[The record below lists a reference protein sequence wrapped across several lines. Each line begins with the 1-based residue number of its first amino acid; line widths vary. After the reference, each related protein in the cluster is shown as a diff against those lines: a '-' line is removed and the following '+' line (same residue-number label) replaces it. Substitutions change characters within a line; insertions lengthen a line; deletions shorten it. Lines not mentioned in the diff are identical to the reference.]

1 MTKDGKEFASRAQGL
16 PATVGDAQQVAHDPA
31 RRVSFGEAFRFW
43 VKLGFISFG
52 GPAGQIA
59 IMHRELVERRRWLSE
74 ERFLHALNYC
84 MLLPGPEAQQLA
96 IYIGWLMHRT
106 AGGLVAGAFFVIPSV
121 FILLALSYVYAKYGQ
136 LNTVAGVLAGFK
148 PVVVAI
154 VVEALL
160 KIGGRALKR
169 RVHFLIAGAAF
180 IAIFFLHVPFPVI
193 VFAAGL
199 CGLAGARLWPQAFLA
214 ANTKTA
220 NAATADNTTT
230 ADRRSAEQETR
241 GETRQVDL
249 SPGATQPAAAQ
260 PDAAQPDA
268 AQPAAAQPDA
278 ALSIAALPVA
288 AQPAPFVIEDDAPPP
303 THTLPSKSRAL
314 KILSVGVVLWVLP
327 FAAISVWGGRGSLHA
342 DEYLFFTQ
350 AALVTFGGAY
360 AVLAYVT
367 QAAVGSYGWLS
378 HAQAVDGLA
387 LAETTPGPL
396 IMVLQFVGFM
406 AAWNH
411 PPDGLGQTTSAIAGA
426 LITTY
431 TTFLPCFIFIFL
443 GAPYIERLR
452 GNKNLTGALSGI
464 TAAVVGVI
472 LNLALV
478 FGAAV
483 IWPQGLAGE
492 TNWFAAGLS
501 VAAFV
506 ALYRFKLDVLL
517 VVLAGGALGFLHNL
531 FFA

>member
-1 MTKDGKEFASRAQGL
+1 MNEGGNEMTPRAPESPLSQPPWDGRVKESR
-16 PATVGDAQQVAHDPA
+16 PVAP
-31 RRVSFGEAFRFW
+31 RVSFGEAFRFW

-84 MLLPGPEAQQLA
+84 MLLPGPEATQLA

-106 AGGLVAGAFFVIPSV
+106 IGGIVAGAFFVIPS
-121 FILLALSYVYAKYGQ
+121 IILLLALSYTYARYGQ
-136 LNTVAGVLAGFK
+136 LNSIAGVLGGFK

-160 KIGGRALKR
+160 KLGGRALKR
-169 RVHFLIAGAAF
+169 RAHFLIAAAAF
-180 IAIFFLHVPFPVI
+180 VAIFFLHVPFPLI
-193 VFAAGL
+193 VLAAGL
-199 CGLAGARLWPQAFLA
+199 CGLAGARLWPHIFVAPPAGA
-214 ANTKTA
+214 AKGGGG
-220 NAATADNTTT
+220 
-230 ADRRSAEQETR
+230 SAGRETR
-241 GETRQVDL
+241 DETQRDE
-249 SPGATQPAAAQ
+249 TQRDETSTERSTPPLLPPA
-260 PDAAQPDA
+260 
-268 AQPAAAQPDA
+268 
-278 ALSIAALPVA
+278 
-288 AQPAPFVIEDDAPPP
+288 FVIEDDAPPP
-303 THTLPSKSRAL
+303 AHTLPSKIRTL
-314 KILSVGVVLWVLP
+314 KILLAGLLLWALP
-327 FAAISVWGGRGSLHA
+327 FAAIIWWGGWGSLHA
-342 DEYLFFTQ
+342 EEYRFFTQ

-367 QAAVGSYGWLS
+367 QAAVGSYHWLT

-406 AAWNH
+406 AGWNH
-411 PPDGLGQTTSAIAGA
+411 PAAGLGQTASAIAGA
-426 LITTY
+426 LVTTY

-483 IWPQGLAGE
+483 IRPQGFAGA

-506 ALYRFKLDVLL
+506 ALYRWKLDVLW
-517 VVLAGGALGFLHNL
+517 VVLAGGALGLLHGL
-531 FFA
+531 LLA